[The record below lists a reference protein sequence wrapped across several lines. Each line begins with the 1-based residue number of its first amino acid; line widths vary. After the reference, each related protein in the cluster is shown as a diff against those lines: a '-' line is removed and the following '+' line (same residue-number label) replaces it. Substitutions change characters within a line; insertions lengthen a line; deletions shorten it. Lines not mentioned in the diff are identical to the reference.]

1 VLLLSTTN
9 AGKKPTW
16 ISTDAEFY
24 ADFKF
29 FDVGLEKRNRGGK
42 KLKAKVLKNKCINV

>member
-1 VLLLSTTN
+1 MDV
-9 AGKKPTW
+9 KKN
-16 ISTDAEFY
+16 AEFY

-42 KLKAKVLKNKCINV
+42 KLKAKVLKNKCKKV